1 MIRGIIRLL
10 LIAAGLTIAGFGI
23 YYGITTVTNH
33 FNEFNAL
40 KEFKKAHEDTVIMDK
55 DAFEAFKQMDSEWSQ
70 IELNV
75 TAYYPS
81 TKYPEGGVLNA
92 FNRRLK
98 PYKSCAIDP
107 SVIPYGSLLYCPG
120 DDRIRIADDCGSH
133 IKGKD
138 LDLCMA
144 TEEEMRAWKDGYRY
158 VWVWMS
164 NDGK

>member
-1 MIRGIIRLL
+1 MRYIIYIVV
-10 LIAAGLTIAGFGI
+10 LILMGFGI
-23 YYGITTVTNH
+23 YFGR
-33 FNEFNAL
+33 NAYRDHMDDYNRL
-40 KEFKKAHEDTVIMDK
+40 QDLEQKYENVEIMDK
-55 DAFEAFKQMDSEWSQ
+55 DAFEAFRKMDGEWSK

-75 TAYYPS
+75 TSYYPS

-92 FNRRLK
+92 FNIRLK
-98 PYKSCAIDP
+98 PYKSCAVDP

-144 TEEEMRAWKDGYRY
+144 TEKEMRAWKNGYY
-158 VWVWMS
+158 EVWVWMP
-164 NDGK
+164 NN